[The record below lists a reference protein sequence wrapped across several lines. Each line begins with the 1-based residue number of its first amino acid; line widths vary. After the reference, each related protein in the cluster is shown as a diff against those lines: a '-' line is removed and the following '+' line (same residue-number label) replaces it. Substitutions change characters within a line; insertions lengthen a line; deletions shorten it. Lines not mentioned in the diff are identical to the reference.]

1 MRLKTVLLIA
11 GLVALVFGLGFLV
24 FPIVL
29 LAQYGLHTDGV
40 GILMSRFFG
49 SALIEVG
56 LILFLVRHV
65 TDLATQRAIAI
76 AGFLGSLVGMAVAF
90 RAQFTGLVNSL
101 GWSSVAIYGLLA
113 LGYASSFF
121 APSAPSRAE

>member
-1 MRLKTVLLIA
+1 MRLNTLLLIA
-11 GLVALVFGLGFLV
+11 GLIALVFGLGFLV

-49 SALIEVG
+49 SALIELG
-56 LILFLVRHV
+56 LVLYLVRNV
-65 TDLATQRAIAI
+65 ADLTSQRGIAI

-90 RAQFTGLVNSL
+90 RAQYTGLLNSL
-101 GWSSVAIYGLLA
+101 GWSTVAIYALLA

-121 APSAPSRAE
+121 RPSPSPKTQ